1 MKIYKSKPII
11 LSAALLLLAIIAQAQ
26 QSINSSGGN
35 AKGAGGTIA
44 YSVGQTVY
52 TINKGIGGSAAQG
65 VQHAYEILTVGTK
78 DVELDISISVYPN
91 PTEDK
96 LTLQVE
102 DYNRYNLLYQLL
114 DLQGKLLEST
124 ALISNQTQIDMHNL
138 PAATYFLNVV
148 NGGNQKV
155 QSFKIIKN

>member
-78 DVELDISISVYPN
+78 DVEL
-91 PTEDK
+91 
-96 LTLQVE
+96 
-102 DYNRYNLLYQLL
+102 
-114 DLQGKLLEST
+114 
-124 ALISNQTQIDMHNL
+124 
-138 PAATYFLNVV
+138 
-148 NGGNQKV
+148 
-155 QSFKIIKN
+155 

>member
-1 MKIYKSKPII
+1 MKKIISKPI
-11 LSAALLLLAIIAQAQ
+11 LLLTSILLTAVITQAQ

-35 AKGAGGTIA
+35 AKGSGGTLT

-65 VQHAYEILTVGTK
+65 VQHAYEILTVGSK
-78 DVELDISISVYPN
+78 DIELDISISVYPN

-102 DYNRYNLLYQLL
+102 DYHRYNLLYQLL

-148 NGGNQKV
+148 NGGNKKV